1 MTIVYWFGAHLFWS
15 PNLTK
20 KNQPAEKRLKTLL
33 KLYHFKLIL
42 SLKTSMITHRVMGF
56 ATTAPNPCLTGSQQ
70 SLNFH
75 FQRSKTDL
83 CDCCCPDYFSTLVLG
98 TSVLTNHS
106 VFQVVHFPIC
116 LIKQPWSSSSCALNS
131 VVNITRYGKKCCGSF
146 LLCNISYKV
155 CKKH

>member
-1 MTIVYWFGAHLFWS
+1 MITQINKEES
-15 PNLTK
+15 TCREET
-20 KNQPAEKRLKTLL
+20 QTLL
-33 KLYHFKLIL
+33 KLYHFKSIL
-42 SLKTSMITHRVMGF
+42 SLKTSMITHRAMGF

-131 VVNITRYGKKCCGSF
+131 VVNITRYGIYAVAVFCYA
-146 LLCNISYKV
+146 ISVTRSAKNTRTRF
-155 CKKH
+155 